1 MQAQKHEQWSSE
13 FMFLLAAVG
22 SAVGLGNIWRFPYVV
37 GENGGGAFVLVYLGI
52 VVVLGIPLVMTE
64 LMIGRKAQ
72 TAPVIAISDLSKD
85 TKSAGLW
92 KVLGWSYMFVPL
104 GILTFYTVVAG
115 WTFHYVLGMGMGDFS
130 NLTNSDSADK
140 FDAMLADPWTLIFW
154 MTAAIAVTAYIVAK
168 GIKNGLEKA
177 VKILMPALFGILILL
192 VLYSSFTGDFAR
204 SVDFMFNPDFSKIN
218 SETILMATGQ
228 AFFSLSL
235 GSAAIMVYGSY
246 LPKDVSIPKMA
257 VGVAFA
263 DTFVA
268 ILAGFAIFP
277 IVFAQ
282 GIEPSAGPG
291 LVFVTLP
298 MVFDVM
304 PMGQFVGVMFFLLLA
319 FAAITSTISLL
330 EPMVAYLEQKGVTKR
345 ARAAVYTSAGIWV
358 VGVLAALSF
367 NVMKDFKPLG
377 FLPTFAEKTFF
388 DLMDYFSAN
397 IFILINMFMIAIFAG
412 WILKRKMVLEEMGM
426 GDSLVFKFWEVL
438 VKIVI
443 PIAVGII
450 FWNFVTS

>member
-1 MQAQKHEQWSSE
+1 
-13 FMFLLAAVG
+13 LAAVG

-37 GENGGGAFVLVYLGI
+37 GENGGGAFVLVYLAV

-72 TAPVIAISDLSKD
+72 TAPVIAITSLSKD
-85 TKSAGLW
+85 TRSAVLW
-92 KVLGWSYMFVPL
+92 KCLGWSYMFVPL

-115 WTFHYVLGMGMGDFS
+115 WTFHYIMGMGMGDLN
-130 NLTNSDSADK
+130 NLTNSDSSDA
-140 FDAMLADPWTLIFW
+140 FNAMLSNPWTLIFW
-154 MTAAIAVTAYIVAK
+154 MTLAIAVTAFIVAR

-177 VKILMPALFGILILL
+177 VKILMPTLFAILVVL

-204 SVDFMFNPDFSKIN
+204 SVEFMFNPDFSKIN

-235 GSAAIMVYGSY
+235 GSAAMMVYGSY
-246 LPKDVSIPKMA
+246 LPRDVSIPKMA
-257 VGVAFA
+257 VGVALA

-304 PMGQFVGVMFFLLLA
+304 PMGQLVGVLFFLLLA

-330 EPMVAYLEQKGVTKR
+330 EPMVAFLEQKGIAKR
-345 ARAAVYTSAGIWV
+345 ARAAVYTSAGVWV
-358 VGVLAALSF
+358 FGVLAALSF
-367 NVMKDFKPLG
+367 NKLSDFKPLG
-377 FLPTFAEKTFF
+377 FIKSFADKTFF

-397 IFILINMFMIAIFAG
+397 IFIMINMFMIAIFVG
-412 WILKRKMVLEEMGM
+412 WILKRKMAMEELGL
-426 GDSLVFKFWEVL
+426 GDSLIFKFWEIL
-438 VKIVI
+438 VKVVI

-450 FWNFVTS
+450 FYNFVTA